1 MLRIGTLIMFL
12 VAIGVAY
19 GTTLAL
25 DLLVDRSA
33 SDTAETHVDADAIF
47 GSTEPAKLSANAK
60 ESKQI
65 SANEAEIRRI
75 ARQVAEATAARVATE
90 IAREEVSSQL

>member
-33 SDTAETHVDADAIF
+33 SDTAETKVDADAIF
-47 GSTEPAKLSANAK
+47 GSTEPAKLTASCRQAWARSEASRVRSPSSRRCSA
-60 ESKQI
+60 S
-65 SANEAEIRRI
+65 
-75 ARQVAEATAARVATE
+75 T
-90 IAREEVSSQL
+90 

>member
-33 SDTAETHVDADAIF
+33 SDTAETQVDADAIF

-60 ESKQI
+60 
-65 SANEAEIRRI
+65 A
-75 ARQVAEATAARVATE
+75 
-90 IAREEVSSQL
+90 VSYTHLTLPTTPYV